1 MLVRNR
7 QIYERMSQS
16 LGQLGV
22 SLGLTP
28 NFWTLMGVAVS
39 AVAGALFALK
49 MFWWLF
55 VALVLMAILD
65 VLDGAT
71 ARAGNMATPFGGVL
85 DHVSDRYAELFV
97 AGGIMLSGLAAPIW
111 VLFGISGAI
120 MASYVRA
127 KIESMTDL
135 KANVGWAGRQEKSYI
150 LIAGI
155 VVHMLGIGPGAIQWA
170 IILVGIVSHA
180 TAVQRVLYAR
190 KELAA
195 RSAGNP

>member
-16 LGQLGV
+16 LGHLGV
-22 SLGLTP
+22 ALGLTP

-39 AVAGALFALK
+39 VVAGALFALK
-49 MFWWLF
+49 LFWWLL
-55 VALVLMAILD
+55 ASLVLMAVLD

-111 VLFGISGAI
+111 VFFGISGAI

-135 KANVGWAGRQEKSYI
+135 KANVGLAGRQEKTYI

-155 VVHMLGIGPGAIQWA
+155 IVYMLGIGTGAIQWA
-170 IILVGIVSHA
+170 IILVGIISHV

-190 KELAA
+190 KELAG
-195 RSAGNP
+195 RVSS